1 MTNIIRLNEA
11 INDYVSRPVITQLGE
26 PLIAL
31 NASTHI
37 TELGSKS
44 AISPSDILID
54 GFYGQANPNPFINK
68 IGAGTATVKS
78 DLNGSYVSFNNCG
91 FRANESATV
100 FNYDK
105 SKSVLLVSKFRV
117 ATLAAVITEK
127 PISRIFSF
135 NTNGPL
141 LGLSVSLNGTKK
153 YLTVNV
159 GGNNGAETLIEEV
172 AAGKLYTVAI
182 LRTPTQCKVF
192 MGPKT
197 IVSAGSVGT
206 LDPNLA
212 SEDIK
217 AMGLNVRS
225 IGGDDTVPL
234 NSTDIFSYEFY
245 GNGAWSDAQIQNYL
259 STL

>member
-37 TELGSKS
+37 TELGGKS
-44 AISPSDILID
+44 SLLPSDILLD
-54 GFYGQANPNPFINK
+54 GSYGQILPNPFIIK
-68 IGAGTATVKS
+68 IGAGNATVKS
-78 DLNGSYVSFNNCG
+78 DSNGSYVSFNNCG

-117 ATLAAVITEK
+117 ATLAAVTTEK

-135 NTNGPL
+135 NTYGPL
-141 LGLSVSLNGTKK
+141 LGLSVSLVDTKK

-159 GGNNGAETLIEEV
+159 GVTEIPIEELT
-172 AAGKLYTVAI
+172 AGKIYTIAV

-192 MGPKT
+192 IGPKT
-197 IVSAGSVGT
+197 IVSAGSVGG

-225 IGGDDTVPL
+225 IVTDDTTPL
-234 NSTDIFSYEFY
+234 SNTDIFSYEFY